1 MVVFACRR
9 EFESKAVE
17 YVAPGAVAGPQDGFV
32 NSLNSQVV
40 GPGVGVRKEPIVFF
54 RIAL

>member
-1 MVVFACRR
+1 LVVFACRR